1 MNALLPVALAHAA
14 EARRVLLRE
23 NLTLS
28 GFWEVEFLQGLP
40 SRRIG
45 PAPAAL
51 LTLPPVEGP
60 VGRLRLL
67 LAPADLSPFGTLSV
81 TLEGKPLAL
90 RPVPVPA
97 EFAGLD
103 DVVALEATV
112 EGTGAGRLE
121 LRLTRSLP
129 HPDGTRLAGPL
140 LLAVDRPLDP
150 PGGQPAAAGKP
161 EEKAKPA
168 APEAKPGPVE
178 KPAGA
183 AKAPE
188 PKPAASETKP
198 GPVEKPAGAA
208 KASEPKPA
216 APEAKPGPVEKP
228 AGAAKAPEPK
238 PAAPEA
244 KPRVAE
250 KPAGALKAEAV
261 EPKPAAPGAG
271 AEAAKQPA
279 EAKPTGKEKA
289 KVAA

>member
-14 EARRVLLRE
+14 EARRILLRE

-67 LAPADLSPFGTLSV
+67 LAPADLSPFGTLSA

-103 DVVALEATV
+103 DVVALEAPL
-112 EGTGAGRLE
+112 EGAGAGRLE

-140 LLAVDRPLDP
+140 LLAVDRPLAP
-150 PGGQPAAAGKP
+150 VGGKP
-161 EEKAKPA
+161 AEKTEPA
-168 APEAKPGPVE
+168 APVADAKPGPVAGTAKAAEPKPAVPEAKPKVTE

-183 AKAPE
+183 AE
-188 PKPAASETKP
+188 PKPAVPK
-198 GPVEKPAGAA
+198 AGA
-208 KASEPKPA
+208 EP
-216 APEAKPGPVEKP
+216 VT
-228 AGAAKAPEPK
+228 
-238 PAAPEA
+238 
-244 KPRVAE
+244 AE
-250 KPAGALKAEAV
+250 KPAKPAGTPKVATAA
-261 EPKPAAPGAG
+261 EPKPVAPEAG
-271 AEAAKQPA
+271 AEPAKKPP
-279 EAKPTGKEKA
+279 EARPTGKEKA

>member
-14 EARRVLLRE
+14 EARRLLLRE

-67 LAPADLSPFGTLSV
+67 LAPADLSPFGTLSA

-103 DVVALEATV
+103 DVVALEAPL
-112 EGTGAGRLE
+112 EGAGAGRLE

-140 LLAVDRPLDP
+140 LLAVDRP
-150 PGGQPAAAGKP
+150 PAPAGDKP
-161 EEKAKPA
+161 AEKAKPA
-168 APEAKPGPVE
+168 ASGADAKPGPAEKPPGAAKAAEPKPAVPEAKPKAAE

-183 AKAPE
+183 AE
-188 PKPAASETKP
+188 PKPAVPK
-198 GPVEKPAGAA
+198 AGA
-208 KASEPKPA
+208 EP
-216 APEAKPGPVEKP
+216 VT
-228 AGAAKAPEPK
+228 
-238 PAAPEA
+238 
-244 KPRVAE
+244 AE
-250 KPAGALKAEAV
+250 KPAKPAGTAKAAAPAG
-261 EPKPAAPGAG
+261 PKPVAPEAG

-279 EAKPTGKEKA
+279 EDRPAGKEKA

>member
-14 EARRVLLRE
+14 EARRLLLRE

-28 GFWEVEFLQGLP
+28 GFWEVEFLQGRP

-51 LTLPPVEGP
+51 LTLPPVEGL

-67 LAPADLSPFGTLSV
+67 LAPADLSPFGTLSA

-103 DVVALEATV
+103 DVVALEAPL
-112 EGTGAGRLE
+112 EGAGAGRLE

-140 LLAVDRPLDP
+140 LLAVDRPP
-150 PGGQPAAAGKP
+150 APAPAPAADKP
-161 EEKAKPA
+161 AEKAKPA
-168 APEAKPGPVE
+168 ASGTDAKPGPVE
-178 KPAGA
+178 KPPGA
-183 AKAPE
+183 AKAAE
-188 PKPAASETKP
+188 PKPALPEAKP
-198 GPVEKPAGAA
+198 KAAEKPAGAA
-208 KASEPKPA
+208 
-216 APEAKPGPVEKP
+216 G
-228 AGAAKAPEPK
+228 
-238 PAAPEA
+238 
-244 KPRVAE
+244 
-250 KPAGALKAEAV
+250 AV
-261 EPKPAAPGAG
+261 EPKPAVPKAEAEPLTAEKPAKPAGTAKAAAPAGPKPVAPEAG

-279 EAKPTGKEKA
+279 EDKPAGKEKA

>member
-14 EARRVLLRE
+14 EARRILLRE

-67 LAPADLSPFGTLSV
+67 LAPADLSPFGTLSA

-103 DVVALEATV
+103 DVVALEAPL
-112 EGTGAGRLE
+112 EGAGAGRLE

-140 LLAVDRPLDP
+140 LLAVDRPLAP
-150 PGGQPAAAGKP
+150 VGGKLA
-161 EEKAKPA
+161 EKTEPA
-168 APEAKPGPVE
+168 APVADAKPGPVAGTAKAAE
-178 KPAGA
+178 PKPAV
-183 AKAPE
+183 PE
-188 PKPAASETKP
+188 PKPAVPK
-198 GPVEKPAGAA
+198 AGA
-208 KASEPKPA
+208 
-216 APEAKPGPVEKP
+216 EAVT
-228 AGAAKAPEPK
+228 
-238 PAAPEA
+238 
-244 KPRVAE
+244 AE
-250 KPAGALKAEAV
+250 KPAKPAGTPKAAAAA
-261 EPKPAAPGAG
+261 EPKPVAPEAG
-271 AEAAKQPA
+271 AEAAKKPP
-279 EAKPTGKEKA
+279 EARPTGKEKA

>member
-14 EARRVLLRE
+14 EARRLLLRE

-45 PAPAAL
+45 PAPAAV

-67 LAPADLSPFGTLSV
+67 LAPADLSPFGTLSA

-97 EFAGLD
+97 EFSDLD
-103 DVVALEATV
+103 DVVALEAPL
-112 EGTGAGRLE
+112 EGAGAGRLE

-140 LLAVDRPLDP
+140 LLAVDRPLAP
-150 PGGQPAAAGKP
+150 VGGKP
-161 EEKAKPA
+161 AEKVEPA
-168 APEAKPGPVE
+168 APVADAKPGPVE
-178 KPAGA
+178 KPAGT
-183 AKAPE
+183 AKAAE
-188 PKPAASETKP
+188 PKPAVPEAKP
-198 GPVEKPAGAA
+198 KAAEKPAGAA
-208 KASEPKPA
+208 EPKPA
-216 APEAKPGPVEKP
+216 APKAGTEPVT
-228 AGAAKAPEPK
+228 
-238 PAAPEA
+238 
-244 KPRVAE
+244 AE
-250 KPAGALKAEAV
+250 KPAKPAGTPKAAAAA
-261 EPKPAAPGAG
+261 EPKPVAPEAG
-271 AEAAKQPA
+271 AEAAKKPP
-279 EAKPTGKEKA
+279 EARPTGKEKA

>member
-14 EARRVLLRE
+14 EARRILLRE

-67 LAPADLSPFGTLSV
+67 LAPADLSPFGTLSA

-103 DVVALEATV
+103 DVVALEAPL
-112 EGTGAGRLE
+112 EGAGAGRLE

-140 LLAVDRPLDP
+140 LLAVDRPLAP
-150 PGGQPAAAGKP
+150 VGGKPAEKTEPAASVAD
-161 EEKAKPA
+161 
-168 APEAKPGPVE
+168 AKPGPV
-178 KPAGA
+178 AGT
-183 AKAPE
+183 AKAAE
-188 PKPAASETKP
+188 PKPAVPK
-198 GPVEKPAGAA
+198 AGA
-208 KASEPKPA
+208 EP
-216 APEAKPGPVEKP
+216 VT
-228 AGAAKAPEPK
+228 
-238 PAAPEA
+238 
-244 KPRVAE
+244 AE
-250 KPAGALKAEAV
+250 KPAKPAGTPKAAAAA
-261 EPKPAAPGAG
+261 EPKPVAPEAG
-271 AEAAKQPA
+271 AEPAKKPP
-279 EAKPTGKEKA
+279 EARPTGKEKA